1 MIVEIMKSEVGRPTE
16 DSVVR
21 QNLKHYKR
29 ELRFKKKLSEVFEF
43 WRGIVVKKAEGHSK
57 AVSMGRKYFIGKLTG
72 FEKRQ
77 ISPPDLIDD
86 RMFVLFE
93 TKSEIK
99 IIPLIR
105 IQ

>member
-1 MIVEIMKSEVGRPTE
+1 VINPL
-16 DSVVR
+16 DAASVVAYPNPFQDYLILENPFSSDAR
-21 QNLKHYKR
+21 VS
-29 ELRFKKKLSEVFEF
+29 F
-43 WRGIVVKKAEGHSK
+43 ID
-57 AVSMGRKYFIGKLTG
+57 SMGRKYFIGKLTG

-93 TKSEIK
+93 TKSETK